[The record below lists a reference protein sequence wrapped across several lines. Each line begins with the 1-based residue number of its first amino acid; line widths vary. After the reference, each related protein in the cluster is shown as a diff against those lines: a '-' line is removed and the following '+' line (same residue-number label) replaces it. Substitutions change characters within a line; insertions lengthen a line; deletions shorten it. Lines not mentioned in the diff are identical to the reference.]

1 VTPDPNGPEF
11 TARLEGR
18 AYAHF
23 KGPHTPAS
31 LSFLCEYLKHE
42 KWLGNLR
49 VHFQN
54 GGITDVVFEEI
65 KKATSI

>member
-1 VTPDPNGPEF
+1 MTPNPNGPSF
-11 TARLEGR
+11 IVKLEGR

-23 KGPHTPAS
+23 SGPHSGES
-31 LSFLCEYLKHE
+31 LGFLCEYLKQE

-65 KKATSI
+65 KKATKV